1 MAKTPYKQTD
11 GELIRRIERSAGH
24 RAGYKQ
30 LVRELGLGGGRER
43 RLLLEQLARITARGE
58 LVKTESE
65 QWAIPSAAPDK
76 TVRAARGAERQ
87 SVGALPGELRATRD
101 RLVAGKLDLH
111 RDGYGFVRPN
121 GSTNRDDDLFIPP
134 NELNGAM
141 QGDEVLVDEA
151 APGRDG
157 RRSGRIARVL
167 TRRNP
172 TVVGIFHYARGRR
185 GYGGRGSTWDD
196 APVVAGNYVTPLD
209 ERMTGAPGGGAIL
222 IPEGAVAP
230 ATPVETPHRVLGE
243 EAHTQQR
250 RWTAAQDAPEL
261 SGRHDWLEGLA
272 VDVEITDFPAP
283 GRPAKGRVIEV
294 LGPPDAFGVDVEI
307 IIRKHHLPHVFP
319 ANVLAEASEV
329 AEWGTGGPE
338 GEKQI
343 PPLRSGMTNQ
353 KDGMK
358 SRSKYVG
365 SDSSSQYGA
374 RMGRRDFRGLPIVTI
389 DGETARDFDDAVLVT
404 PLKNGNWELQ
414 VHIADVSH
422 YVRPGTALDLEAR
435 LRGTSVYFPDRA
447 VPMLPPQLS
456 SGMCSLRPDEDRLVL
471 SCVMEIDR
479 RGEVVGYE
487 VFEGMIRSAR
497 RMTYTQVQA
506 ILDSGTDTA
515 TDTDRAVRA
524 EFQELV
530 INFERMHELALKL
543 NAKRNRR
550 GSIDFD
556 LPEPVIEFDPDGN
569 MESIVRSERGWAHRL
584 IEEFMLSANE
594 CVATWIEKNAIPG
607 VYRIHETPDPKRILD
622 FEETAGGFGYS
633 LGFASL
639 PVKQITMKAD
649 RREARRGGGRPAKMH
664 EVAEQIPVTPQ
675 MYQRLTAKIAGKPE
689 ERILS
694 YLMLRS
700 LKQARYS
707 ERNVGHFALASPCY
721 THFTSPIRR
730 YPDLIVHRLMR
741 ELLRSGADARGGA
754 ILSTDPQPWKQ
765 DTVPVTKMG
774 EKRAAGYRWEPIPEP
789 ELAAIAAESSQAE
802 RRADDAERELM
813 EWKKMRFMEDRV
825 GEDFGGIILSCT
837 KYGFFVELD
846 DLFIEGLVPITS
858 LSGWGSDERFVFR
871 DTDKQIV
878 STRGGRAFKMGM
890 RVRVLLDRI
899 DRQQRRLQFALV
911 PETEAAE
918 RKSLRK
924 GKAAEA
930 DAQASGDRRA
940 KQGKATPAKLG
951 RVKAGGKKG
960 KSKRR

>member
-43 RLLLEQLARITARGE
+43 RLLLEQLARIAARGE

-65 QWAIPSAAPDK
+65 QWAIPSAAPEK
-76 TVRAARGAERQ
+76 TARAARGAERQ
-87 SVGALPGELRATRD
+87 SVGAAPGELRATRD

-121 GSTNRDDDLFIPP
+121 GSSNRDDDLFIPP

-167 TRRNP
+167 TRRNT

-185 GYGGRGSTWDD
+185 GYGGRGSAWDD

-222 IPEGAVAP
+222 ISEGAETS

-319 ANVLAEASEV
+319 ANVLAEASASATQTVETLT
-329 AEWGTGGPE
+329 ADE
-338 GEKQI
+338 
-343 PPLRSGMTNQ
+343 R
-353 KDGMK
+353 
-358 SRSKYVG
+358 
-365 SDSSSQYGA
+365 A
-374 RMGRRDFRGLPIVTI
+374 RRRDFRGLPIVTI

-487 VFEGMIRSAR
+487 VCEGMICSAR

-506 ILDSGTDTA
+506 ILDSGTDAA

-530 INFERMHELALKL
+530 TSFERMHELALKL

-622 FEETAGGFGYS
+622 FEETASGFGYS

-649 RREARRGGGRPAKMH
+649 RREAARRGGGGHGRPPKMH

-675 MYQRLTAKIAGKPE
+675 MYQRLTKKIAGKPE

-707 ERNVGHFALASPCY
+707 EQNVGHFALASPRY

-730 YPDLIVHRLMR
+730 YPDLIVHRLVR
-741 ELLRSGADARGGA
+741 ELLRSGANARGGA

-765 DTVPVTKMG
+765 ETVPVTNVG
-774 EKRAAGYRWEPIPEP
+774 EKRAAGYRSEPIPEP
-789 ELAAIAAESSQAE
+789 ELAAIATESSQAE

-825 GEDFGGIILSCT
+825 GDDLGGIILSCT

-878 STRGGRAFKMGM
+878 STRGGRAFKMGQ
-890 RVRVLLDRI
+890 RVHVLLDRI

-911 PETEAAE
+911 PGAGAAE
-918 RKSLRK
+918 GKSLRK

-940 KQGKATPAKLG
+940 KQGKAKPAKRG